1 MRRPVVAGNWK
12 MHGSRSVNG
21 TLLTELEQRVNSE
34 WPIDVVVFPPFV
46 YLADAARALEGGQI
60 RLGAQDVCAEA
71 GGAFTGQ
78 VSASM
83 LKDVGCRLVIVGHSE
98 RRRLYHEDDV
108 LVARKFAAVLHAG
121 LTPVLCVG
129 ETLEEREGHRTE
141 AVVARQLDAVMAMN
155 GVASFAAAI
164 VAYEPVW
171 AIGTGRTASPQQAQ
185 AVHAYLRN
193 RTAAQDANIARQLR
207 ILYGGSVKGG
217 NAAEIF
223 SMPDVDGG
231 LVGGASLSA
240 DEFVKICAAAALRNY
255 DAGTE
260 AGALPDGGPDR
271 VRH

>member
-12 MHGSRSVNG
+12 MHGSRSANG
-21 TLLTELEQRVNSE
+21 ALLGDLEQRLEPE

-46 YLADAARALEGGQI
+46 YLADAVRTLDEGQI
-60 RLGAQDVCAEA
+60 LVGAQDVCAEA

-83 LKDVGCRLVIVGHSE
+83 LKDVGCRYVIVGHSE
-98 RRRLYHEDDV
+98 RRRLYHEDDA
-108 LVARKFAAVLHAG
+108 LVARKFAAVLRAG

-129 ETLEEREGHRTE
+129 ETLEEHEAHHTEG
-141 AVVARQLDAVMAMN
+141 VVARQLEAVTSMS
-155 GVASFAAAI
+155 GVSSFAQAI

-185 AVHAYLRN
+185 AVHAHLRS
-193 RTAAQDANIARQLR
+193 RIAAQDANIARHLR

-217 NAAEIF
+217 NAAELF

-240 DEFVKICAAAALRNY
+240 DEFQQICAAAA
-255 DAGTE
+255 
-260 AGALPDGGPDR
+260 